1 MFSWHWQALRRKLI
15 KHCPCSQG
23 QLKREGKF
31 LNKNVQQHMQANDYL
46 KRMAM
51 FMGQWKHKGWDQM
64 CLWNGLT
71 ISLFPAGS
79 LIEQLLFLQ
88 CKDFKVEEF
97 SSLKSSKVYEGVQ
110 DLFLWLPNFLAF
122 TMQQVFNIY
131 EIQIRMF
138 WTQNLRSTWQMLFI
152 CSPC

>member
-1 MFSWHWQALRRKLI
+1 
-15 KHCPCSQG
+15 
-23 QLKREGKF
+23 
-31 LNKNVQQHMQANDYL
+31 
-46 KRMAM
+46 
-51 FMGQWKHKGWDQM
+51 M

-122 TMQQVFNIY
+122 TMQQVFNKHLRNSNMGVLNSKFAINMTDVIY
-131 EIQIRMF
+131 
-138 WTQNLRSTWQMLFI
+138 L
-152 CSPC
+152 